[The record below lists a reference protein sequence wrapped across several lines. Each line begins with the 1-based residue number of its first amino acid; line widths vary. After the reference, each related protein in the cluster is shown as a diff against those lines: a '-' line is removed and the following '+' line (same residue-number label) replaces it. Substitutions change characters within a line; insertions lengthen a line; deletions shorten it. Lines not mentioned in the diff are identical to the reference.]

1 MSLAKL
7 LLTITVATLSLIS
20 ARAVAMPW
28 TLSNFEYLKQ
38 ADESQP
44 PSESRPISGV
54 QIPSFNLSLSDSALS
69 NSGDMQLA
77 SQTVVLETVL
87 IAMRSAGPDKF
98 VPERLI
104 LAQNDNE
111 RIAAATATPTSQT
124 VTVYTS
130 PTTTTTCNVWAYTFS
145 GKLPTIST
153 SIDYDLIFATS
164 DWAIYETSKFRDD
177 QTILAR
183 NIADSPNIENAI
195 WAPFILISGTY
206 TPSSGGVPEPTTL
219 SLLALGVA
227 LTFLRRR

>member
-1 MSLAKL
+1 MALAKL
-7 LLTITVATLSLIS
+7 LLTITLSTLALIS
-20 ARAVAMPW
+20 ARAVAEPW
-28 TLSNFEYLKQ
+28 TLSNFEYLKH

-54 QIPSFNLSLSDSALS
+54 QIPSFNLSLSDLS
-69 NSGDMQLA
+69 TSGDMQLA
-77 SQTVVLETVL
+77 SQTVVL
-87 IAMRSAGPDKF
+87 
-98 VPERLI
+98 
-104 LAQNDNE
+104 
-111 RIAAATATPTSQT
+111 
-124 VTVYTS
+124 
-130 PTTTTTCNVWAYTFS
+130 TTCNVWAYTFS

-164 DWAIYETSKFRDD
+164 DWDIYETSKFRDD

-183 NIADSPNIENAI
+183 NIADTPNIENAI

-206 TPSSGGVPEPTTL
+206 TPSPGGVPEPTAL

>member
-1 MSLAKL
+1 MALAKL
-7 LLTITVATLSLIS
+7 LLTITLSTLVLVS

-28 TLSNFEYLKQ
+28 TLTNFDYLQQ
-38 ADESQP
+38 ADESQQ

-54 QIPSFNLSLSDSALS
+54 QIPSFNLSLSDLS
-69 NSGDMQLA
+69 TSGDMQLA
-77 SQTVVLETVL
+77 SQTVVLETIL

-98 VPERLI
+98 VPKRLI
-104 LAQNDNE
+104 LAQKDDT

-145 GKLPTIST
+145 GTLPTIST

-183 NIADSPNIENAI
+183 NIADEPNIENAI

-206 TPSSGGVPEPTTL
+206 TPSSGGVPEPTAL

>member
-87 IAMRSAGPDKF
+87 IAMREAGPDRF

-104 LAQNDNE
+104 LAQKDGK

-164 DWAIYETSKFRDD
+164 DWDIYETSKFRDD

>member
-1 MSLAKL
+1 MRTITFSLAFGL
-7 LLTITVATLSLIS
+7 AALILGPLHALPVS
-20 ARAVAMPW
+20 W
-28 TLSNFEYLKQ
+28 TLTNFDYLQQ

-54 QIPSFNLSLSDSALS
+54 QIPSFNLSLSDLS
-69 NSGDMQLA
+69 TSGDMQLA

-87 IAMRSAGPDKF
+87 IAMREAGPDRF
-98 VPERLI
+98 VPGRLI
-104 LAQNDNE
+104 LAQKDGT

-183 NIADSPNIENAI
+183 NIADTPNIENAI

-206 TPSSGGVPEPTTL
+206 TPSSDGVPEPTAL